1 MHVRFWIL
9 NALNNEAWGSGMQL
23 LEGSSAFWKQQV
35 LPRRCK
41 PYTKTHVINSR
52 GHRKIKAVNSSHV
65 RWAYIVRPTV
75 IVSTCL
81 CNYYQIRKPN
91 RMAVV

>member
-1 MHVRFWIL
+1 MRLGILACNCWRVVLVR
-9 NALNNEAWGSGMQL
+9 EP
-23 LEGSSAFWKQQV
+23 AFWKQQV
-35 LPRRCK
+35 LPRRRK
-41 PYTKTHVINSR
+41 PYTKIHVINSR
-52 GHRKIKAVNSSHV
+52 GQRKTKAVNSSHV